1 MKKSILAAV
10 VATTFVSAA
19 HAEKKTFDFKDPK
32 GVNNVTFTL
41 DAPLESISGTA
52 SDVSGTLTLDPEN
65 PAEVEGK
72 IIVAAESLHVPNPMM
87 KSHMHG
93 DGWLNVQ
100 EHETIEFEVKEV
112 KNVERDGDSGTA
124 EVSGT
129 FTLHGV
135 SKDVTVPAT
144 VTYLPGRLG
153 DRIPDAKGD
162 LLVIRADWTIKRSEF
177 EIKPGEAE
185 DKVADE
191 IALSMAIAGAAP
203 DEE

>member
-1 MKKSILAAV
+1 MKTSILTAIVAISV
-10 VATTFVSAA
+10 VSGLR
-19 HAEKKTFDFKDPK
+19 AETKTFDFKDPK
-32 GVNNVTFTL
+32 GVNNVSFTL

-65 PAEVEGK
+65 PGKVEGK
-72 IIVAAESLHVPNPMM
+72 IVVASESLHVPNPMM
-87 KSHMHG
+87 KSHLHG
-93 DGWLNVQ
+93 DGWLNVT

-112 KNVERDGDSGTA
+112 KIIERDGDSGTA
-124 EVSGT
+124 DVSGT

-135 SKDVTVPAT
+135 SKDITVPAK

-162 LLVIRADWTIKRSEF
+162 LLVIRADWTIKRSEHG
-177 EIKPGEAE
+177 IKPGEAE

-191 IALSMAIAGAAP
+191 VQLSMAIAGAAA
-203 DEE
+203 E

>member
-1 MKKSILAAV
+1 MKSSILTFAV
-10 VATTFVSAA
+10 VLSLVSGLQ
-19 HAEKKTFDFKDPK
+19 AETKTFDFKDPK
-32 GVNNVTFTL
+32 GVNNVSFTL

-65 PAEVEGK
+65 PDKVEGK
-72 IIVAAESLHVPNPMM
+72 IVVASESLHVPNPMM
-87 KSHMHG
+87 KSHLHG
-93 DGWLNVQ
+93 DGWLNVT

-112 KNVERDGDSGTA
+112 KNVERDGESGTA
-124 EVSGT
+124 DVSGT

-135 SKDVTVPAT
+135 SKDITVPAK

-162 LLVIRADWTIKRSEF
+162 LLVIRADWTIKRSDYG
-177 EIKPGEAE
+177 IKPGEAE

-191 IALSMAIAGAAP
+191 IELTMAIAGAAA
-203 DEE
+203 E